1 MRKFLFLAA
10 LVCAGQTLD
19 RPVPSVSDPG
29 VITTSQKL
37 TPAGSPMVFE
47 GRVNGVAFAASPD
60 AVWVLTAGQVI
71 LMDIRGNRV
80 LERVPFGGTA
90 GMQGIIYDAQRD
102 RPLFTGT
109 AGREGVRLQTVNV
122 SALLPVAAGLGSA
135 IAGAPALAAKKNSAG
150 HRLVVI
156 PLTANNR
163 LALVDADTGEQIGFA
178 PTGIAPFAAA
188 INGSGTIAYV
198 TNWGGRPA
206 AEGEASANSGMTD
219 RVAVDARGI
228 ASNGTITRID
238 LLTKT
243 ATQQI
248 PVELHPNGI
257 AWDEANARLYVA
269 NSNSDSISVIDTVS
283 NQIVRTISLQT
294 GITEK
299 AVGIAPGAI
308 AISGG
313 RLFVAC
319 GGLNAVVV
327 IDTAAGRIDGWIP
340 TAWYPNAVAVSPD
353 GKQLAV
359 GAMLGAGSGWRD
371 EPRKRYVHSYR
382 GSVALVDIPDK
393 ARLASYS
400 AAVAANNHLSSEQ
413 VRRASANSKPVAI
426 PARSGEPS
434 LIQYVVYIIKE
445 NRTYDQVLGDIGKGN
460 SDPSLVLFGGDVT
473 PNQHR
478 LAEQFVL
485 LDNFYATGGNS
496 ADGHQWVTQANETAY
511 CLWPGYTGRS
521 YPFDGDDPIAYSKNG
536 FLWDYALAA
545 GRSVRIYGEYAGI
558 TPTTVARR
566 QVLLDRWRKGED
578 FASEFH
584 VKAHIEPLNK
594 ILAAQ
599 YPAYSTNIP
608 DVVRARIFLAD
619 VKRWTA
625 SGSMPNLVIALLPSN
640 HTNGTTPNSHTPSAM
655 AADNDL
661 ALGQIVEALSQTPF
675 WKRMAIF
682 VVEDDAQ
689 GGVDHVDGHRTVAF
703 AISPYVRRGLIDS
716 TFYSQQSMVK
726 TIELILGLP
735 AMSLFDRIATD
746 MRASF
751 TDRPDFAPYQAVTPK
766 QPLDE
771 RNPPPESLQGAARH
785 AAIESAR
792 MDFTHPDDVPFD
804 RLNRILWGSVRG
816 WNARY
821 PVTR

>member
-1 MRKFLFLAA
+1 MRYLLFLAA
-10 LVCAGQTLD
+10 LLCAGQTLD

-29 VITTSQKL
+29 VITTRQTL
-37 TPAGSPMVFE
+37 TPAGFPMVFE
-47 GRVNGVAFAASPD
+47 GRVNGVAFGASPD
-60 AVWVLTAGQVI
+60 EVWVLTAAQVF
-71 LMDIRGNRV
+71 LMDIRGNRI
-80 LERVPFGGTA
+80 LERVPFGGSA
-90 GMQGIIYDAQRD
+90 GIQGIIYDAQRD

-109 AGREGVRLQTVNV
+109 VGREGVRLNTVNV
-122 SALLPVAAGLGSA
+122 SALLPVATGLGSA
-135 IAGAPALAAKKNSAG
+135 IAGAPAVAAKKNAAG

-163 LALVDADTGEQIGFA
+163 LALVDADTGEQLGFA

-188 INGSGTIAYV
+188 LSTDGAVAYV
-198 TNWGGRPA
+198 SNWGGRTAA
-206 AEGEASANSGMTD
+206 AEEAAAKSGMMD

-228 ASNGTITRID
+228 ASNGTVTRLD
-238 LLTKT
+238 LLTKA
-243 ATQQI
+243 ATHQI
-248 PVELHPNGI
+248 PVELHPNGL
-257 AWDEANARLYVA
+257 AWDQPNARLYVA
-269 NSNSDSISVIDTVS
+269 NSNSDSISVIDTGS
-283 NQIVRTISLQT
+283 NQVVRTIPLQT

-299 AVGIAPGAI
+299 APGIAPGAI
-308 AISGG
+308 AIAGG
-313 RLFVAC
+313 RLYVAC
-319 GGLNAVVV
+319 GGLNAIAV
-327 IDTAAGRIDGWIP
+327 IDPAAGRIEGWIP
-340 TAWYPNAVAVSPD
+340 TAWYPNAVAVSLD
-353 GKQLAV
+353 GKGLAV
-359 GAMLGAGSGWRD
+359 ASMLGAGSGWRE
-371 EPRKRYVHSYR
+371 EPRKRFVHSYR
-382 GSVALVDIPDK
+382 GSVALLDIPDK
-393 ARLASYS
+393 AGLASYT
-400 AAVAANNHLSSEQ
+400 AAVAENNHLAAEPARPSS
-413 VRRASANSKPVAI
+413 ATAKPVAI

-434 LIQYVVYIIKE
+434 LIQHVVYIIKE
-445 NRTYDQVLGDIGKGN
+445 NRTYDQVLGDMGKGN
-460 SDPSLVLFGGDVT
+460 SDPSLVLFGQDVT

-478 LAEQFVL
+478 LADQFVL

-511 CLWPGYTGRS
+511 CMWPGYTGRS

-536 FLWDYALAA
+536 FLWDHALAA
-545 GRSVRIYGEYAGI
+545 GRSVRVYGEFAGV
-558 TPTTVARR
+558 TPTPVSRR

-619 VKRWTA
+619 VKKWTG

-661 ALGQIVEALSQTPF
+661 AVGQIVEALSQTAF

-689 GGVDHVDGHRTVAF
+689 GGVDHVDGHRTVAL
-703 AISPYVRRGLIDS
+703 AISPYTRRGLIDS

-751 TDRPDFAPYQAVTPK
+751 SDRPDLTPYQSVTPK

-771 RNPPPESLQGAARH
+771 RNPPADSLQGAARR

-792 MDFTHPDDVPFD
+792 MDFTHPDEVPFD
-804 RLNRILWGSVRG
+804 KLNRILWGSVRG

-821 PVTR
+821 PVSR